1 MRKKIICIICIC
13 LMLFSTV
20 VSAEQNDTS
29 KVTSKEAAIQT
40 IDLKCGTETVIQLKA
55 KNSKKTVWNVI
66 NDRDPKTRNKIIETK
81 ELKNGK
87 LLVQGLLQ
95 GKSTITAT
103 SGNKVYK
110 YKVIVHTNGFQRQK
124 TTMYV
129 NNKPFGAGKD
139 VWQYEMSWDKIKDAD
154 GYIIYGVYRGNE
166 RAEKIKVI
174 HNRNQV
180 KWIYRTEN
188 YQAFNFFA
196 IKAYK
201 KTKAGI
207 TLYSKYSGSHNG
219 TIFDEM
225 S

>member
-20 VSAEQNDTS
+20 ASAEQNDTS

-40 IDLKCGTETVIQLKA
+40 IDLKCGTETVIQL
-55 KNSKKTVWNVI
+55 
-66 NDRDPKTRNKIIETK
+66 KTRNKIIETK

-219 TIFDEM
+219 IIFDEM

>member
-20 VSAEQNDTS
+20 ASAEQNDTS

-55 KNSKKTVWNVI
+55 KNSKKIVWNVI

-110 YKVIVHTNGFQRQK
+110 YKVIVHTNGFQRQN

-129 NNKPFGAGKD
+129 IDKYYAKNM
-139 VWQYEMSWDKIKDAD
+139 WQYEMSWDKIKDAD

-174 HNRNQV
+174 HNRNQI

-188 YQAFNFFA
+188 YLAFNFFA
-196 IKAYK
+196 IRAYK

-207 TLYSKYSGSHNG
+207 TLYSMYAPGNTSM
-219 TIFDEM
+219 IF
-225 S
+225 

>member
-1 MRKKIICIICIC
+1 
-13 LMLFSTV
+13 
-20 VSAEQNDTS
+20 
-29 KVTSKEAAIQT
+29 
-40 IDLKCGTETVIQLKA
+40 
-55 KNSKKTVWNVI
+55 
-66 NDRDPKTRNKIIETK
+66 
-81 ELKNGK
+81 
-87 LLVQGLLQ
+87 
-95 GKSTITAT
+95 
-103 SGNKVYK
+103 
-110 YKVIVHTNGFQRQK
+110 
-124 TTMYV
+124 
-129 NNKPFGAGKD
+129 
-139 VWQYEMSWDKIKDAD
+139 MSWDKIKDAD

>member
-1 MRKKIICIICIC
+1 M
-13 LMLFSTV
+13 T
-20 VSAEQNDTS
+20 E
-29 KVTSKEAAIQT
+29 IQ
-40 IDLKCGTETVIQLKA
+40 KQETKL
-55 KNSKKTVWNVI
+55 S
-66 NDRDPKTRNKIIETK
+66 K

-196 IKAYK
+196 IIHFLLLLQFLSECD
-201 KTKAGI
+201 GHFLRCHRQI
-207 TLYSKYSGSHNG
+207 PRIRQQKYLPRPS
-219 TIFDEM
+219 
-225 S
+225 

>member
-20 VSAEQNDTS
+20 ASAEQNDTS

-55 KNSKKTVWNVI
+55 KNSKKIVWNVI

-129 NNKPFGAGKD
+129 IDKYYAKNM
-139 VWQYEMSWDKIKDAD
+139 WQYEMSWDKIKDAD
-154 GYIIYGVYRGNE
+154 GYIIYGVYRGND

-188 YQAFNFFA
+188 YLAFNLFA
-196 IKAYK
+196 IRAYK

-207 TLYSKYSGSHNG
+207 TLYSMYAPGNTSM
-219 TIFDEM
+219 II
-225 S
+225 

>member
-20 VSAEQNDTS
+20 ASAEQNDTS
-29 KVTSKEAAIQT
+29 KVASKEAAIQT

-55 KNSKKTVWNVI
+55 KNSKKIVWNVI

-95 GKSTITAT
+95 GKSIITAT

-129 NNKPFGAGKD
+129 IDKYYAKNM
-139 VWQYEMSWDKIKDAD
+139 WQYEMSWDKIKDAD

-174 HNRNQV
+174 HNRNQI

-188 YQAFNFFA
+188 YLAFNFFT
-196 IKAYK
+196 IRAYK

-207 TLYSKYSGSHNG
+207 TLYSMYAPGNTSM
-219 TIFDEM
+219 IF
-225 S
+225 